1 MVSQANGPWLSKL
14 PTTRRWE
21 ATEVSD
27 GQIWIDWLQLA
38 ISLVMLIIRRWWKGL
53 FISSTSPPS
62 LPICLC
68 CKSTFDQGSVAR
80 AINRNWHDRP
90 PVAQTNFLAA
100 FLFQHLLVRLLL
112 LCSNS
117 NCSFLRFNDEETVTE
132 VSIQLPYSFTYFTL
146 NLKSFLNFTLLS
158 NWNQEVR
165 GRLLL
170 PKRSPW
176 SRGEEGGGFPTRWV
190 SLGSWFYIG
199 LEQWKMGGL
208 LSTSWFFFGNLMIVQ
223 GVGKTTWTTGVSQ
236 AGKKSWNQSLPIQGH
251 LW

>member
-27 GQIWIDWLQLA
+27 VQIWIDWLQLA

-117 NCSFLRFNDEETVTE
+117 NCSFLRFNNEETVTE
-132 VSIQLPYSFTYFTL
+132 VSIQLFPFCFQPHFLIHSTCSMFISVWDSQTS
-146 NLKSFLNFTLLS
+146 SFLHHLKYNSSLHFVMLIKNVIMQIYFFALLANYS
-158 NWNQEVR
+158 H
-165 GRLLL
+165 
-170 PKRSPW
+170 S
-176 SRGEEGGGFPTRWV
+176 
-190 SLGSWFYIG
+190 
-199 LEQWKMGGL
+199 
-208 LSTSWFFFGNLMIVQ
+208 
-223 GVGKTTWTTGVSQ
+223 
-236 AGKKSWNQSLPIQGH
+236 
-251 LW
+251 